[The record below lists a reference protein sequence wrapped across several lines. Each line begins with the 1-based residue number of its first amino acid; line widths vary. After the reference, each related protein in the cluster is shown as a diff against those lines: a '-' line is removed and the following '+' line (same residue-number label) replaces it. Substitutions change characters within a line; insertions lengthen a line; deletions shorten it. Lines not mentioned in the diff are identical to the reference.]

1 MSYGPHLYSTLY
13 VGQPLNLPPL
23 TAQAAFDTLH
33 ETCAVDTA
41 ADRWIFET
49 AVGELRLQGAGVTDG
64 PGAMWVLRRAP
75 GQLHRRGGLSRLAIE
90 LELTP
95 WSKCRCEIGIRH
107 CGRVAPMTEGPRQR
121 RYVALAADIAEGLA
135 IRLETLVDSWTSEQL
150 IAPTTAGRMTSFATG
165 SRPDPSRDE

>member
-33 ETCAVDTA
+33 QTSAVDTA

-49 AVGELRLQGAGVTDG
+49 AAGELRLQGADVTDS
-64 PGAMWVLRRAP
+64 PGAMWALRRAP
-75 GQLHRRGGLSRLAIE
+75 GCLHRRGRLNRLAIE

-95 WSKCRCEIGIRH
+95 WSKRRCEIGIRH
-107 CGRVAPMTEGPRQR
+107 CGWLAPMTEGRRQR
-121 RYVALAADIAEGLA
+121 RYVALAAEVAESLA
-135 IRLETLVDSWTSEQL
+135 LKLEALVDSWISAQL
-150 IAPTTAGRMTSFATG
+150 IAPTTAGRMTTFATG
-165 SRPDPSRDE
+165 SRPDSPRGG